1 MRLLDPRQVGRQN
14 VNAMSMGKAPVMSK
28 TGNMGGNNI
37 DVSGALSAIGQG
49 LLGGTDK
56 SLLES
61 ATRYIAEAP
70 QRRQQAE
77 QYSMQKQAYE
87 ADMAD
92 RAYARARQERQ
103 DVAYQG
109 MLSEMPDDDPNKKY
123 FRALDSGTGLKL
135 LGELWK
141 PQDEWKPV
149 SNLHG
154 KGGWGMQ
161 SSSGDVKDYKYP
173 PEPGT
178 TTIEGVPYYTSGDQK
193 GEKVLPGVKTQ
204 DEKFMEMMG
213 GGPEISAGTDGSL
226 LSAGTDAPSIP
237 LDIDPSQP
245 VSAQPS
251 AREIF
256 DSLPYQTRMGIWAAP
271 NKAKAFS
278 QELLKSKGL
287 DIQFNGDG
295 TISSITQ
302 GGSEY
307 GYGKK
312 QTGNIEE
319 KLFNTREGL
328 ARLNGIEQAF
338 RPEFQEIGTRFA
350 AAWAEGMD
358 FMGIDLSPEDTKL
371 VEDFSSYQMQSLDN
385 MNKHIKDATG
395 SQMSENEAGRIRKGM
410 PDPGENWWNGD
421 SPVKFESKMKAQ
433 IKLLRAAAARYQYAL
448 KNGWDMDP
456 NALEKSMPLD
466 DVGALIDD
474 RGAALEREFR
484 ARNPNLSDDA
494 VSGFVVQQLNAEF
507 GIGGQ

>member
-109 MLSEMPDDDPNKKY
+109 LLSEMPDDDPNKKY
-123 FRALDSGTGLKL
+123 LGALDSGTGLKL
-135 LGELWK
+135 LGELVK
-141 PQDEWKPV
+141 PQDRKTA
-149 SNLHG
+149 
-154 KGGWGMQ
+154 KGADGYLRYM
-161 SSSGDVKDYKYP
+161 D
-173 PEPGT
+173 T
-178 TTIEGVPYYTSGDQK
+178 
-193 GEKVLPGVKTQ
+193 GEKVFPDVKTQ

-338 RPEFQEIGTRFA
+338 RPEFQEIFTRFGA
-350 AAWAEGMD
+350 VWAEGKD

-371 VEDFSSYQMQSLDN
+371 VEDFSSYQMQALDN
-385 MNKHIKDATG
+385 INKHIKDATG
-395 SQMSENEAGRIRKGM
+395 AQMSEAEAGRIRKGT

-421 SPVKFESKMKAQ
+421 SPVKFESKVKTQ
-433 IKLLRAAAARYQYAL
+433 IKLLRSAAARYQYAL

>member
-135 LGELWK
+135 LGELVK
-141 PQDEWKPV
+141 PQDRKTA
-149 SNLHG
+149 
-154 KGGWGMQ
+154 KGADGYLRYM
-161 SSSGDVKDYKYP
+161 D
-173 PEPGT
+173 T
-178 TTIEGVPYYTSGDQK
+178 
-193 GEKVLPGVKTQ
+193 GEKVFPDVKTQ